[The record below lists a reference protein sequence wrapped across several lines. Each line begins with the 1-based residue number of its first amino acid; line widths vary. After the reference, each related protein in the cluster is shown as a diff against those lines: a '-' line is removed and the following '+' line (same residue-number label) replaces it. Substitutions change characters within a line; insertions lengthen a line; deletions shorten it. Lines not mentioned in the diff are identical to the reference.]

1 MHLELDN
8 VNRNIKCMGNGEY
21 RSMKITPWVS
31 MSGMALDF
39 STLGS
44 PCAVIFSGYISW
56 VVVSIGL
63 NWKIYLL
70 SLPTALVSPWPQPFP
85 WQDLWSY
92 NSLTY
97 HVIDLTFALE
107 LCNVLVL
114 MGSRGYEICFVWWA
128 NFDVVTTCGAIVLCC

>member
-1 MHLELDN
+1 
-8 VNRNIKCMGNGEY
+8 MGNGEY

-44 PCAVIFSGYISW
+44 PCAVIFSGYISQ

-70 SLPTALVSPWPQPFP
+70 SLPVAISMAG
-85 WQDLWSY
+85 SA
-92 NSLTY
+92 
-97 HVIDLTFALE
+97 VI
-107 LCNVLVL
+107 
-114 MGSRGYEICFVWWA
+114 
-128 NFDVVTTCGAIVLCC
+128 